1 MAGRELGR
9 RLTLPIVLVGTF
21 MAILDVAIVNVAIPS
36 IRSGL
41 GAGFGAVELVVSG
54 YTIAYAS
61 LLVTGGRLGDIL
73 GRKRMFVLG
82 LLVFTA
88 ASALCGAAPDIP
100 VLVLAR
106 VLQGVGGAM
115 LYPQV
120 LAIIQTTYTGAE
132 RGRALG
138 VFGAVIGIASIAGQ
152 LIGGALLALNLFGW
166 TWRPVFLVNVPVG
179 ILAAVAAVVW
189 LPDDR
194 SESRTRLD
202 LGGAGLVTAL
212 LLLVSV
218 PLLLGRDEGWPLWLV
233 LLLVASLP
241 VGWVFLRFERGVA
254 SRGGQPLVRLDLF
267 RNRGF
272 AGGVPIAILFM
283 MSYAG
288 FLFTLA
294 VYLQTGL
301 GFSPLKS
308 ALVYTPSAVG
318 FFAASLVAPRLVPML
333 GRHVLGAGYVLA
345 ALGLFGT
352 AATAAVAGSSL
363 TVWSLAPTMLLTG
376 IGQGFGMSP
385 LVGTILSGVP
395 PQDAGGA
402 SGIVT
407 TSMQT
412 ANVLGVALFGL
423 LFFSLVGTQP
433 PGAAYAT
440 AFGELMPISA
450 ALLLGAALL
459 VHRLPVSPGQPANAL
474 IERLPGWAGGFA
486 WSMFLA
492 TGGRVG
498 QSFFDELLSRVR
510 GQRLTRTEQAPERLG
525 EFLAFHY
532 REHESADTA
541 WLAYLQREAL
551 AYGDRTIPKE
561 DEREPVIRAQI
572 AEVTRR
578 QEAGLID
585 PELDPALF
593 RLLCFALASYPALLP
608 QITRMATGLSPHDPE
623 FVARWEGF
631 IRRIGTDLEL
641 QVPQGRGELRE

>member
-1 MAGRELGR
+1 MERAERSKYV
-9 RLTLPIVLVGTF
+9 LPIVLVGTF

-41 GAGFGAVELVVSG
+41 NAGFGAVELVVSA

-106 VLQGVGGAM
+106 VLQGVGGAL

-120 LAIIQTTYTGAE
+120 LAIIQTSYQGEE
-132 RGRALG
+132 RSRALG

-152 LIGGALLALNLFGW
+152 LIGGALLALDLFGW

-179 ILAAVAAVVW
+179 IAAAVAALVW

-194 SESRTRLD
+194 DETRTRLD
-202 LGGAGLVTAL
+202 LGGVGLVTAL
-212 LLLVSV
+212 LLLLSV
-218 PLLLGRDEGWPLWLV
+218 PLLLGRDQGWPLWLV
-233 LLLVASLP
+233 LMLVAVLP
-241 VGWVFLRFERGVA
+241 VGWAFLRWERSVSA
-254 SRGGQPLVRLDLF
+254 RGGQPLVRLDLF

-272 AGGVPIAILFM
+272 ASGVPIAVLFM

-301 GFSPLKS
+301 DFSPMKS

-318 FFAASLVAPRLVPML
+318 FFCTSLLAPRLVPVL
-333 GRHVLGAGYVLA
+333 GRHVLAIGYVLA
-345 ALGLFGT
+345 AFGLLGT
-352 AATAAVAGSSL
+352 AATAAAAGASL
-363 TVWSLAPTMLLTG
+363 SVWSLAPTMLLTG
-376 IGQGFGMSP
+376 IGQGLGMSP

-395 PQDAGGA
+395 PKDAGGA
-402 SGIVT
+402 SGVVT

-412 ANVLGVALFGL
+412 ANVLGVAVFGL
-423 LFFSLVGTQP
+423 LFFTLVGSGTH
-433 PGAAYAT
+433 GASYAT
-440 AFGELMPISA
+440 AFGELLPLSA
-450 ALLLGAALL
+450 VLLLVAAFL
-459 VHRLPVSPGQPANAL
+459 VYRMPQAAGQPANAL

-498 QSFFDELLSRVR
+498 ETLFNELLARVR
-510 GQRLTRTEQAPERLG
+510 GQRLDRAGQAPGPFG

-532 REHESADTA
+532 RHQEEADAA

-551 AYGDRTIPKE
+551 AYGDRPIPHE
-561 DEREPVIRAQI
+561 AERAPVIQAQVAEI
-572 AEVTRR
+572 ARR
-578 QEAGLID
+578 QAEGRLD

-593 RLLCFALASYPALLP
+593 RLMCFGLASYPTLLP
-608 QITRMATGLSPHDPE
+608 QVTRMATGLSPHDPE
-623 FVARWEGF
+623 FVTRWEEFLG
-631 IRRIGTDLEL
+631 RIGTHLETAET
-641 QVPQGRGELRE
+641 VHETE